1 MGFEIIQDGLEDKLS
16 SDSCFRRTQ
25 SIDQER
31 INLMRELNDSEIDFE
46 DEKVQN
52 DHDLPEKIVEK
63 SK

>member
-52 DHDLPEKIVEK
+52 DHDLTEKIVEK